1 MVLNCI
7 LSMVSWKDAKYI
19 CLIWKILY

>member
-1 MVLNCI
+1 
-7 LSMVSWKDAKYI
+7 MVSWKDAKYI